1 MKKRIIKAGEK
12 LQEKGLDPFSLV
24 QGGLVASTPAVD
36 VSYRRFESP
45 PSSPSSSL
53 TGLDWLYEQPSSSS
67 FDSHVVQT
75 WRVTDQ
81 EISRLLGETTPSP
94 LSPLQLSDS
103 DSLTAQAPSYMT
115 MEARNSDRTREGQSY
130 TNPLVGSQEEEV
142 CRALGQAPLLMTAH
156 RQTHPLPRCPPT
168 ILPPVPRSAPPLAR
182 VWWDP

>member
-53 TGLDWLYEQPSSSS
+53 TGLDWLYEQPSGSS

-75 WRVTDQ
+75 WRVIDQ
-81 EISRLLGETTPSP
+81 EISRLLGETTS
-94 LSPLQLSDS
+94 
-103 DSLTAQAPSYMT
+103 
-115 MEARNSDRTREGQSY
+115 
-130 TNPLVGSQEEEV
+130 
-142 CRALGQAPLLMTAH
+142 
-156 RQTHPLPRCPPT
+156 
-168 ILPPVPRSAPPLAR
+168 VP
-182 VWWDP
+182 